1 MIPSKRSNQHGHE
14 FDIEALNN
22 SKRYKPSQTMSL
34 DTTQDMYL
42 PVVTDS
48 QYKYAKYEEEE
59 FSESQLVRQH
69 YTCQLQ

>member
-22 SKRYKPSQTMSL
+22 SKRYKPSQNMSL

-42 PVVTDS
+42 PATSAS
-48 QYKYAKYEEEE
+48 QYNYTKYEEAEL
-59 FSESQLVRQH
+59 SESQPVRQH
-69 YTCQLQ
+69 LSNIA